1 MGRNELPWRTRHL
14 IIARRA
20 IGIKNMRARL
30 GTGELLMFEH
40 TENIISSFS
49 GFKVQYE
56 EKMPDCLQG
65 AAVNQ
70 PDYP

>member
-1 MGRNELPWRTRHL
+1 MVRNELPWRPWCL

-20 IGIKNMRARL
+20 VGIKSMRSRL
-30 GTGELLMFEH
+30 GTGELLMFKH
-40 TENIISSFS
+40 TENAIPSFS

-65 AAVNQ
+65 AAVSQ
-70 PDYP
+70 PD